1 MLGELLGVPK
11 KNETVLCSSQDKIEA
26 PRVVQ
31 DADTAK
37 IVAAD
42 AREEDEVLLSRLEA
56 HNCGYLNLLAQLLG
70 EVLSHLPLQVIVN
83 VCTLALVGRDYDE
96 LIWSDA
102 RLQKCRDDL
111 YDIERFNAIQERG
124 A

>member
-1 MLGELLGVPK
+1 MLGELLSVPK
-11 KNETVLCSSQDKIEA
+11 KNEAVLCPRQDKIEA

-70 EVLSHLPLQVIVN
+70 QVLIHLHPQVVVN
-83 VCTLALVGRDYDE
+83 VGTLALVGRDYYE
-96 LIWSDA
+96 LI
-102 RLQKCRDDL
+102 
-111 YDIERFNAIQERG
+111 
-124 A
+124 